1 MLKKSM
7 ARVSTELAE
16 QLESS
21 QENGLV
27 AACRQKV
34 LLSTIEASKAVEE
47 QICRR
52 SAATSHQSLKRL
64 SGQQKKVAPAMLESD
79 RARYRELQELVA
91 GWQELIWGPGPVFSD
106 LFFIKRRS
114 RGSSVLVANPSA
126 AAALHA
132 AHLQA
137 VGLVEDRKAPVM
149 CLK

>member
-1 MLKKSM
+1 M

-64 SGQQKKVAPAMLESD
+64 SGQQKKVSYNLITYNYITNTGEENKQTAKTAN
-79 RARYRELQELVA
+79 AR
-91 GWQELIWGPGPVFSD
+91 
-106 LFFIKRRS
+106 
-114 RGSSVLVANPSA
+114 
-126 AAALHA
+126 
-132 AHLQA
+132 
-137 VGLVEDRKAPVM
+137 
-149 CLK
+149 